1 LRLDEQE
8 ERSYQTELDRLAPE
22 EKERV
27 MEVRM
32 SWRERDRLEALQE
45 GHQEGLQEGL
55 KEGLQRGR
63 KRLAA
68 VITHQIERRLGPIS
82 VALGEQISELSEDQL
97 ERLGDE
103 LLDFATVEDLTR
115 WLEQL

>member
-1 LRLDEQE
+1 
-8 ERSYQTELDRLAPE
+8 
-22 EKERV
+22 